1 MRKLIIV
8 YIIVFALSIIFSSC
22 STVNTTN
29 LQGDNI
35 NNHISYLSS
44 DSLQGR
50 LVGTDGN
57 KKAEDYI
64 VKTFKDLGIQ
74 PYSPED
80 YLQSYK
86 HKTLVFNNNS
96 LISIAN
102 ENKKQVSFTYGEDY
116 LESAVV
122 QDSYMCTV
130 TNDKNDINMNDSF
143 IVLNNNAEIGN
154 FISKAKG
161 ILVKSETL
169 KKYTSSAREKGTPI
183 IQISEKMYNYLSNT
197 SNLSVTYNCSYS
209 TKEFDANNVIGLI
222 PGSKHEKALI
232 LSAHFDHVGTVGDY
246 IYNGAIDNSSGTA
259 ILLDLANK
267 LQSKAKEAPF
277 EFDIYICALN
287 GEEAGLQ
294 GSKSFVSYIK
304 DQYSEMVNINL
315 DTLGDKSKEILILG
329 DEKLSHTI
337 VHLSSDWLKQNN
349 KNYRIE
355 AEKYTSD
362 HVSFQDAE
370 IPSITLGQDIND
382 IIHSVEDKIEEVDV
396 EFVHIFSNLIYEFI
410 IDSCNKLF
418 DVYTECDHTNEERT
432 SNEALEVPVNEDLEK
447 LVQEARNKLKFG
459 EYIVINKYDRIEK
472 IYNNR
477 GEFNNLDDL
486 LSVYPEILSPYNSKV
501 YCLERIIVFDNNFPD
516 IDNNIAYD
524 KVYKNE
530 LKLDNILSIEYF
542 YGSLSNS
549 SKLRLS
555 FHLKDDQ
562 QQEISP
568 NSKSEIITN
577 NEGQQYT
584 LVYNPD
590 GKLIEITSSV
600 STLYNEYMLIIRKG
614 TIKDATINGETYKS
628 VFIFD
633 WNVNDNKVDIMALI
647 NSIDLNIFPQ

>member
-1 MRKLIIV
+1 MV

-29 LQGDNI
+29 LQGDSI
-35 NNHISYLSS
+35 NNHIRYLSS

-80 YLQSYK
+80 YLQTYK

-209 TKEFDANNVIGLI
+209 TKKFDANNVIGLI

-246 IYNGAIDNSSGTA
+246 I
-259 ILLDLANK
+259 
-267 LQSKAKEAPF
+267 
-277 EFDIYICALN
+277 
-287 GEEAGLQ
+287 
-294 GSKSFVSYIK
+294 
-304 DQYSEMVNINL
+304 
-315 DTLGDKSKEILILG
+315 
-329 DEKLSHTI
+329 
-337 VHLSSDWLKQNN
+337 
-349 KNYRIE
+349 
-355 AEKYTSD
+355 
-362 HVSFQDAE
+362 
-370 IPSITLGQDIND
+370 
-382 IIHSVEDKIEEVDV
+382 
-396 EFVHIFSNLIYEFI
+396 
-410 IDSCNKLF
+410 
-418 DVYTECDHTNEERT
+418 
-432 SNEALEVPVNEDLEK
+432 
-447 LVQEARNKLKFG
+447 
-459 EYIVINKYDRIEK
+459 
-472 IYNNR
+472 
-477 GEFNNLDDL
+477 
-486 LSVYPEILSPYNSKV
+486 
-501 YCLERIIVFDNNFPD
+501 
-516 IDNNIAYD
+516 
-524 KVYKNE
+524 
-530 LKLDNILSIEYF
+530 
-542 YGSLSNS
+542 
-549 SKLRLS
+549 
-555 FHLKDDQ
+555 
-562 QQEISP
+562 
-568 NSKSEIITN
+568 
-577 NEGQQYT
+577 
-584 LVYNPD
+584 
-590 GKLIEITSSV
+590 
-600 STLYNEYMLIIRKG
+600 
-614 TIKDATINGETYKS
+614 
-628 VFIFD
+628 
-633 WNVNDNKVDIMALI
+633 
-647 NSIDLNIFPQ
+647 